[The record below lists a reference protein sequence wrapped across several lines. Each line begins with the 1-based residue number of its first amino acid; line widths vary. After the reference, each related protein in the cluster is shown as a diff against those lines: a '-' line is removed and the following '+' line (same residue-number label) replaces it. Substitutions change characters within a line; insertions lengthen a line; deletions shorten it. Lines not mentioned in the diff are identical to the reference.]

1 MAVIRTAAGAAA
13 VLLVLTASGCSSSS
27 DPAPSSS
34 PISGTSTSQTPSP
47 SPTTPSPAEEA
58 QALAVALVPEYLR
71 TIDDLYLDPSLPLDG
86 IYQVAVA
93 PEATAQATAIGKFRS
108 QGYRQTG
115 RSQLV
120 TAPAVS
126 VDLSNRPDASP
137 SPVFPTVVVTAC
149 VDVSQVGAVDVS
161 GQSIVPPDRPRY
173 LIQQLTV
180 VNPDYPDTS
189 AWRVSEA
196 PNRQA
201 ESCDE

>member
-1 MAVIRTAAGAAA
+1 MRAAAGAAA
-13 VLLVLTASGCSSSS
+13 ALLALTASGCSSSS
-27 DPAPSSS
+27 DPGSSSS
-34 PISGTSTSQTPSP
+34 PTSGTSTPQTSSS
-47 SPTTPSPAEEA
+47 SPTTSSPAEEA
-58 QALAVALVPEYLR
+58 QAAAVELVPEYLR

-120 TAPAVS
+120 TASAAS
-126 VDLSNRPDASP
+126 VDLSNTPAASP
-137 SPVFPTVVVTAC
+137 SPVFPTIVVTAC
-149 VDVSQVGAVDVS
+149 VDVSQVDAVDAT

-173 LIQQLTV
+173 LVQQLTV

-189 AWRVSEA
+189 SWRVSEA

>member
-1 MAVIRTAAGAAA
+1 MTVMRAAAGAAA
-13 VLLVLTASGCSSSS
+13 VLLALTASGCSSSS
-27 DPAPSSS
+27 DPGSSSS
-34 PISGTSTSQTPSP
+34 PTSGTSTSQTPSP
-47 SPTTPSPAEEA
+47 SPTTRSPAEEA
-58 QALAVALVPEYLR
+58 QALAVALVPDYLG

-120 TAPAVS
+120 TASAAS
-126 VDLSNRPDASP
+126 VDLSNSPAASP

-149 VDVSQVGAVDVS
+149 VDVSQVDAVDAT

-173 LIQQLTV
+173 LVQQLTV

-189 AWRVSEA
+189 SWRVSEA

>member
-1 MAVIRTAAGAAA
+1 MAVMRTTAGAAA
-13 VLLVLTASGCSSSS
+13 VLLALTTLGCSSSS
-27 DPAPSSS
+27 DAGSSS
-34 PISGTSTSQTPSP
+34 LSTSGTSSSQTSSP

-58 QALAVALVPEYLR
+58 ETLAVALVPDYLG

-86 IYQVAVA
+86 IHQVAVA

-120 TAPAVS
+120 SASAVS
-126 VDLSNRPDASP
+126 VDLSNNPAASP

-149 VDVSQVGAVDVS
+149 VDVGEVDAVDDS
-161 GQSIVPPDRPRY
+161 GASIVPSGRPRY
-173 LIQQLTV
+173 LVQQLTV

-189 AWRVSEA
+189 SWRVSEA

-201 ESCDE
+201 ESCDG

>member
-1 MAVIRTAAGAAA
+1 MILA
-13 VLLVLTASGCSSSS
+13 LTASGCSSS
-27 DPAPSSS
+27 DPGSSSS
-34 PISGTSTSQTPSP
+34 PTAGTSTSQTSSP

-58 QALAVALVPEYLR
+58 QALAVALVPDYLG
-71 TIDDLYLDPSLPLDG
+71 TIDDLYFDPSLPLDG

-93 PEATAQATAIGKFRS
+93 PEATAQAAAIGKFRS

-120 TAPAVS
+120 TASAGS
-126 VDLSNRPDASP
+126 VDLSKSPAASP

-149 VDVSQVGAVDVS
+149 VDVGEVDAVDAS
-161 GQSIVPPDRPRY
+161 GTSIVPSGRPRY

-180 VNPDYPDTS
+180 VNPNYPDTS
-189 AWRVSEA
+189 SWRISEA